1 MIDMPKGLL
10 SKTLYTDF
18 YLISSY
24 RSNEIIHKSFM
35 KFELVILNF
44 KVVNRGVG
52 LTTTIIYRTLYSDF
66 QLKSSIQL
74 VTLVVN

>member
-1 MIDMPKGLL
+1 MIAMPKGLL

-18 YLISSY
+18 YQISSY
-24 RSNEIIHKSFM
+24 RSNKIIHKSFM

-52 LTTTIIYRTLYSDF
+52 LTTTITYLECGKKRKRNKKRKRKKKRKF
-66 QLKSSIQL
+66 
-74 VTLVVN
+74 